1 MTSLFLILIVIV
13 LLNCIWLNNISSR
26 IGVPTLLAFIVL
38 GIVFGNVGAIP
49 VYLDNHNIAKEVCS
63 VALLFIMFYGGFG
76 TRWDSI
82 RPVLRESVLLAS
94 AGVLVT
100 AALTGLFCHF
110 ALRWGWA
117 ESFLLGAVVSSTD
130 AASVFSILRG
140 KKLGLRNN
148 TAPLLEM
155 ESGSNDPASYML
167 TAIMIS
173 VVNHSA
179 SGWSL
184 VWMIFAQLAF
194 GAGLGWCIAKA
205 AGRAISK
212 FNSSRTGVGYDTL
225 FVFAVAIASY
235 AIPDVLGGNGYLSAY
250 IVGMMLG
257 DEEFR
262 SKKALVG
269 FFDGITGLMQVL
281 IFFLLGLLA
290 RPAMLCR
297 AILPALAISLFLLL
311 VARPVAVFGVLSPFH
326 KYPVRQQCLVSFVG
340 LRGAASIVF
349 AIMAVAGTGALDND
363 LFSIVFCIVLIS
375 IAIQGTLIPPVA
387 RGLDMLDANENIL
400 KTFND
405 YSEGTDIQ
413 LSSIDISAGSEWD
426 RKMVAEL
433 GLPRNILIALVLR
446 GKDRITASGDTLLK
460 AGDNVILVTKSY
472 ENTEM
477 FLREKSVRRGSAL
490 DGKAIMDC
498 DTEGLVLM
506 VIRDSQNIIPRGDT
520 VLHAGDR
527 LVILRS

>member
-1 MTSLFLILIVIV
+1 
-13 LLNCIWLNNISSR
+13 
-26 IGVPTLLAFIVL
+26 
-38 GIVFGNVGAIP
+38 
-49 VYLDNHNIAKEVCS
+49 
-63 VALLFIMFYGGFG
+63 
-76 TRWDSI
+76 
-82 RPVLRESVLLAS
+82 
-94 AGVLVT
+94 
-100 AALTGLFCHF
+100 
-110 ALRWGWA
+110 
-117 ESFLLGAVVSSTD
+117 
-130 AASVFSILRG
+130 
-140 KKLGLRNN
+140 
-148 TAPLLEM
+148 
-155 ESGSNDPASYML
+155 
-167 TAIMIS
+167 
-173 VVNHSA
+173 
-179 SGWSL
+179 
-184 VWMIFAQLAF
+184 MIFAQLAF

-413 LSSIDISAGSEWD
+413 LSSIDIAAGSEWD

-506 VIRDSQNIIPRGDT
+506 VIRDDQNIIPRGDT
-520 VLHAGDR
+520 VLQAGDR